1 MHRKVILTLRGR
13 LTLLVQAGNLLL
25 VQKGYS
31 YSLYDRHL
39 YLSRDVTRTFLFI
52 HKSTFIP

>member
-25 VQKGYS
+25 VQGGNS
-31 YSLYDRHL
+31 YSVR
-39 YLSRDVTRTFLFI
+39 
-52 HKSTFIP
+52 